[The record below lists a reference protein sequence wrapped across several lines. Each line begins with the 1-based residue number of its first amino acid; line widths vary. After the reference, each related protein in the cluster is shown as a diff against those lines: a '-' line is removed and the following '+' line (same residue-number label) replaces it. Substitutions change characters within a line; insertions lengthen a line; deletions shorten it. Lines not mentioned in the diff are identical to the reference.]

1 MVYNLFKLIVDIV
14 LLIII
19 VLLCDIDGRFVNLY
33 IVFNML
39 MNNIKNWRKIYR
51 KRVIIFVLNGEVIV
65 GWLCRLIILSII

>member
-39 MNNIKNWRKIYR
+39 MNNIKNGEKFYR